1 MADINVPLLVALGD
15 RAAPQH
21 KVRGQEAFE
30 FAEGSD
36 GALHTKIV
44 DQNGNPISSSNK
56 LQVADTDVKAE
67 LEQIKQ
73 QQQQIL
79 QRLNQP
85 IDTQLTGS
93 IVELF
98 EVDNILIPAHS
109 AVYVTSSMKYPTTN
123 FAVAFRFN
131 PQTLSGGYLLKFF
144 ERVGPVN
151 MATEFNIVDGDEL
164 KTYRG
169 TASFE
174 SVIPEGNIRVDN
186 LTDEDITLAHIKVWG
201 IL

>member
-30 FAEGSD
+30 FSEGSD

-56 LQVADTDVKAE
+56 LQVADVDVKAE

-93 IVELF
+93 YVGYSNETKPTGKKGETFLEL
-98 EVDNILIPAHS
+98 DTLD
-109 AVYVTSSMKYPTTN
+109 VY
-123 FAVAFRFN
+123 
-131 PQTLSGGYLLKFF
+131 
-144 ERVGPVN
+144 
-151 MATEFNIVDGDEL
+151 IHDGSEWV
-164 KTYRG
+164 K
-169 TASFE
+169 
-174 SVIPEGNIRVDN
+174 
-186 LTDEDITLAHIKVWG
+186 IT
-201 IL
+201 